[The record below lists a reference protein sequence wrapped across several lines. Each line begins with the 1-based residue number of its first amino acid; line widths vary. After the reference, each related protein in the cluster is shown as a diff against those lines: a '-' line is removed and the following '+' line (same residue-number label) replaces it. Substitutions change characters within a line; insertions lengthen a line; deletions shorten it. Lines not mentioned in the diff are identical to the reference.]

1 MNFPKKET
9 ISVNDTPGSL
19 LEVGGNFTGGNLF
32 ATWRQDDRVMA
43 RARFFE
49 EMSKNGIYQGSL
61 TPGRWTGATQIT
73 SDLGDSSF
81 AIHMNGNE
89 PDLVLWNR
97 EGSIMSAPQDITAE
111 IMAAQTT
118 LKSDLDASF
127 VVQLA
132 NAGGKFTQT
141 GSRFIDVF
149 DHEKSA
155 GLCMGYG
162 SDVVRMA
169 TCQIDKNSGRDD
181 PNSATVTLDYKNKFS
196 DLFQMEIT
204 RNYGPIY
211 PKGVKQ
217 IVISG
222 FDVDKAIPAGKIYVV
237 KIDYSGLWYPGTV
250 ELSNISIS
258 GVNPSDVTL
267 SKVFGQTNNKAYVM
281 IANHGASS
289 ANVSFDVVAEPV
301 IGVDPPHRVAFGAG
315 VTKEPHVLN
324 GVTPVRFNNLSVNG
338 EQAIGI
344 RVTDSTGEFPYDPND
359 YIIGQDAE
367 NYTTI
372 ARSDDS
378 TIPDGDTVLVE
389 YYYANTFQKR
399 LTIAKG
405 TGTTDNIFN
414 FGEEVDPKSLQA
426 RIVAVSGDA
435 IEYLANQ
442 ANQSVMDFFIA
453 RHQPKIVVHD
463 QTVNASGVQISFMS
477 KDYPTAEE
485 HISYETN
492 PSDPTGQEH
501 PVTHS
506 GDITVTIEL
515 YALPHGTELGT
526 YLSAHEILQDLVK
539 YATYKDI
546 KMHDY
551 SGTLENG
558 KDTTDKPVFIGV
570 DEAFDMESIRVENT
584 SEGFDVNC
592 ELIEAGYLYDDDGYQ
607 RWGVRV
613 GVTRATNTGMQ
624 VDYSF
629 QVWGQYTERTDFFY
643 PLSLVSF
650 EVPKIVTN
658 QSICIKDQTIEDAI
672 NKILQVCFADDGAT
686 YKLMFGSKGELVLKP
701 YRTETPVAEFRARNM
716 ESISKTTKT
725 PMVIDKVHIT
735 GFKSDPYLVPQSEK
749 LLHDQ
754 SEKLVV
760 PAKTKNIYLT
770 IEFEETID
778 PKSLRFVVIDKKK
791 CHIHILESSTTKCVI
806 RASNDTKSW
815 YGANNHKEAWIKFKL
830 YGKPLDKVVYQ
841 EDYTFKTPAG
851 ESGKYGYHTATVDN
865 ELITSVAIAN
875 QIGASIVAESANGG
889 VTLQPGEMPAN
900 LAVEPLDTMMGSYT
914 QQDIATKGIVDEI
927 TFTFETAGDGPALTM
942 SPTVRPRDVFAAGFG
957 DGNLS
962 CDGDDWIDGDY
973 EHESNGIIKAL
984 LSLIFG

>member
-97 EGSIMSAPQDITAE
+97 EGSIMSAPQDITDE

-222 FDVDKAIPAGKIYVV
+222 FVVDKAVPAGELYEV
-237 KIDYSGLWYPGTV
+237 KITAPSPWYPGSV
-250 ELSNISIS
+250 QLANVSIS
-258 GVNPSDVTL
+258 GVSSSNVTI
-267 SKVFGQTNNKAYVM
+267 SKVYGQTDLWGFVL
-281 IANHGASS
+281 ISNHGS
-289 ANVSFDVVAEPV
+289 ADAHVSFDVTAEPV
-301 IGVDPPHRVAFGAG
+301 VGAEPPHRVAFGAG
-315 VTKEPHVLN
+315 VTKEPHVLS
-324 GVTPVRFNNLSVNG
+324 GDPVRLNHRSVNG
-338 EQAIGI
+338 NQALGI
-344 RVTDSTGEFPYDPND
+344 KVTDSTGFYPYSGND
-359 YIIGQDAE
+359 YLVNVDSEG
-367 NYTTI
+367 YTTI
-372 ARSDDS
+372 TRDPDGS
-378 TIPDGDTVLVE
+378 IPDGATVLVN
-389 YYYANTFQKR
+389 YNYASGWRKTM
-399 LTIAKG
+399 TVAKG
-405 TGTTDNIFN
+405 TGTVDDIYD
-414 FGEEVDPKSLQA
+414 FGEEVDPRSLQVK
-426 RIVAVSGDA
+426 IVDVSGDA
-435 IEYLANQ
+435 LEYLANQ
-442 ANQSVMDFFIA
+442 ANKPIMEFFIA
-453 RHQPKIVVHD
+453 RHQPKAVVHD
-463 QTVNASGVQISFMS
+463 SSVNGSGIQVSFMS
-477 KDYPTAEE
+477 PDYPIAEE
-485 HISYETN
+485 CTSTYIN
-492 PSDPTGQEH
+492 PLDPTGQ
-501 PVTHS
+501 PQTITHN
-506 GDITVTIEL
+506 GDITITVEV
-515 YALPHGTELGT
+515 YAYARGTELGS
-526 YLSAHEILQDLVK
+526 YLSAHEILQDLIK

-551 SGTLENG
+551 SGTLAAG
-558 KDTTDKPVFIGV
+558 KESTEKPIFVAV
-570 DEAFDMESIRVENT
+570 DEAFDLSSIRIENT
-584 SEGFDVNC
+584 TEGYDINC
-592 ELIEAGYLYDDDGYQ
+592 ELIEAGYLYDDDGYPA
-607 RWGVRV
+607 WGVRV

-658 QSICIKDQTIEDAI
+658 QSICIKDQTIEDAL

-770 IEFEETID
+770 IEFDETID

-791 CHIHILESSTTKCVI
+791 CHIHILEPSTTKCVI
-806 RASNDTKSW
+806 RASNDTKSDW
-815 YGANNHKEAWIKFKL
+815 GANNYKEAWIKFKL

-889 VTLQPGEMPAN
+889 TTLNPGEMPAN